1 MGTSLRNKIWEQTQ
15 VDGGKL
21 LVLMA
26 MADHG
31 DEWGDN
37 ISAFMQEFADAA
49 RLSLVHTRRLVH
61 ALCDEGYITLLAE
74 GGWHNGICMGNE
86 YRMMLDRV
94 LPYDRDTLQDERV
107 YGENLTQTPHE
118 SNSPKPPSPPPDR
131 GVPAKDSPSPKRP
144 SPPSGR
150 HTLTDDRGHDR
161 DYPSAEHRGYTGE
174 RRAPEPPAAHTCIR
188 AENDIYLFNS
198 QDQDLDQEKKI
209 NTYSGSAIAIRACE
223 EASPSQ
229 DDQDEEDEDF
239 AASVELLTHEDVG
252 LNLSFA
258 QDAAKIYSFKF
269 LVKQVFA
276 WLDGRAKGSKYNTT
290 GALRARIER
299 EFNAPALTNLQE
311 NSRLFKQFCRKD
323 YSGADFVPLKRK
335 QYNIDGELLAD
346 TPYEYPIIGGRYQA

>member
-1 MGTSLRNKIWEQTQ
+1 MGTSLRNKIWEQADI
-15 VDGGKL
+15 DGGKL
-21 LVLMA
+21 LVLLA
-26 MADHG
+26 MADFG
-31 DEWGDN
+31 DDDGQHCAGFMHE
-37 ISAFMQEFADAA
+37 ISGKA
-49 RLSLVHTRRLVH
+49 RLSMVHARRLIH
-61 ALCDEGYITLLAE
+61 EMIREGFLTLLVQ
-74 GGWHNGICMGNE
+74 GGWFYGVNRPNE
-86 YRMMLDRV
+86 WRINISRL
-94 LPYDRDTLQDERV
+94 LPLESTMQDERD
-107 YGENLTQTPHE
+107 YHRNFTRTPTA
-118 SNSPKPPSPPPDR
+118 PPP
-131 GVPAKDSPSPKRP
+131 VNPESTEP
-144 SPPSGR
+144 
-150 HTLTDDRGHDR
+150 HDR

-229 DDQDEEDEDF
+229 VDVSAIGAERDEPDEEDEEF

-252 LNLSFA
+252 LKLSFA

-290 GALRARIER
+290 GALCTRIKR
-299 EFNAPALTNLQE
+299 EFNAPALTHLQE